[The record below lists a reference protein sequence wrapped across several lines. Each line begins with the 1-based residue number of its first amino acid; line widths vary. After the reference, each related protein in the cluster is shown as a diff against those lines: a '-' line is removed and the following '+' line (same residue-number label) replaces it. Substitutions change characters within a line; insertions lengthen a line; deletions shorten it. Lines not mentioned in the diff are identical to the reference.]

1 MQNRAYSEILLEMQ
15 CSAVCRIGAK
25 ELSSQVDVQLEV
37 VWQTCFSVWVVFCQ
51 ELEAS
56 SGSALPSRKESVG
69 LEVQSSNEIVL
80 IWKECFTKILF
91 SSQHSLWLGRSTCV
105 TWGEI
110 KRCVLIQKQIQICGK
125 AERGRM
131 LKSKL
136 NILAERIFKT
146 NK

>member
-1 MQNRAYSEILLEMQ
+1 MFAKFSLGFPAVPNGNETAGIKHSKNEFKIPRNQQLSMQNRAYSEILLEMQ

-25 ELSSQVDVQLEV
+25 ELSNQVDVQLEV

-91 SSQHSLWLGRSTCV
+91 SSQHSL
-105 TWGEI
+105 
-110 KRCVLIQKQIQICGK
+110 
-125 AERGRM
+125 
-131 LKSKL
+131 
-136 NILAERIFKT
+136 
-146 NK
+146 

>member
-1 MQNRAYSEILLEMQ
+1 
-15 CSAVCRIGAK
+15 
-25 ELSSQVDVQLEV
+25 
-37 VWQTCFSVWVVFCQ
+37 
-51 ELEAS
+51 
-56 SGSALPSRKESVG
+56 
-69 LEVQSSNEIVL
+69 
-80 IWKECFTKILF
+80 
-91 SSQHSLWLGRSTCV
+91 LWLGRSTRV

-131 LKSKL
+131 LKAKL